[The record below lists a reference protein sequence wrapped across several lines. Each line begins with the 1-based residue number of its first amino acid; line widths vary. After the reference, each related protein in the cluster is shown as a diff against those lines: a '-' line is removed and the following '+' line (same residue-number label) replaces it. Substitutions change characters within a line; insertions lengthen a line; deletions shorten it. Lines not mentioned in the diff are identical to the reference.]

1 MNELSPSPKLP
12 EIHRAEWIVPV
23 SGPPLRNAAVLTH
36 SGRVIAAG
44 PFADVSRDSPA
55 GARLTDHGQAAL
67 FPALVNAHTHLELSA
82 LRGKI
87 PFPQPCFREWIALLF
102 ALRAGMGPQSAY
114 EGLRSGE
121 TELLSCGTGL
131 CADTTNG
138 GAVEHESSAGRNS
151 SGLPQYMPGSLSVR
165 TAAAEGSGDPGCDP
179 ATARP
184 ERLVFLELL
193 GFNLDS
199 VAAAMPKE
207 FVTRSRDA
215 AKNGDITFIPVPHSV
230 YSVSPAIIAECKAWT
245 RARGLPFSIHVAEH
259 LDEIEFLQGGKGFCR
274 ELLEMLGRWDP
285 SWTPPGKTPIDYLD
299 CLGALDSRT
308 LLVHAVH
315 MTETDWALAAK
326 RDCTV
331 VFCPRSN
338 RNLGSGR
345 PWIEKALSLGMSCAL
360 GTDSLASNTDLSLF
374 AEAAFT
380 LDNYPSIDPQ
390 KVIEMLTVNPA
401 GSLGCKGDFG
411 SIKPGAKAHMLA
423 VEIQSG
429 IDESN
434 LAEAIIQTG
443 KEGAWKWV
451 SSAQS

>member
-1 MNELSPSPKLP
+1 MNELSPSQKPP
-12 EIHRAEWIVPV
+12 EIHRAAWVVPV
-23 SGPPLRNAAVLTH
+23 SAPPLRNGAVLTH
-36 SGRVIAAG
+36 GGLVIAAG
-44 PFADVSRDSPA
+44 PFADVRRDSPA

-102 ALRAGMGPQSAY
+102 GLRAGMGPESAD

-121 TELLSCGTGL
+121 AELLSCGTGL

-138 GAVEHESSAGRNS
+138 WAGLGCGAFAGC
-151 SGLPQYMPGSLSVR
+151 G
-165 TAAAEGSGDPGCDP
+165 P
-179 ATARP
+179 ATARL
-184 ERLVFLELL
+184 ERRVFLELL

-199 VAAAMPKE
+199 VAAAIPRE
-207 FVTRSRDA
+207 FVTRSREA
-215 AKNGDITFIPVPHSV
+215 AQEGDTTLIPVPHSV
-230 YSVSPAIIAECKAWT
+230 YSVSPAIIAESKEWT

-274 ELLEMLGRWDP
+274 ELLEMVGRWNP
-285 SWTPPGKTPIDYLD
+285 SWTPPGKTPVEYLD

-345 PWIEKALSLGMSCAL
+345 PRIEKALALGISCAL

-374 AEAAFT
+374 SEAAFT

-390 KVIEMLTVNPA
+390 KVIEMVTVNPA

-411 SIKPGAKAHMLA
+411 SIEPGAKANMLA

-434 LAEAIIQTG
+434 LAEALIQTG

-451 SSAQS
+451 SCAQN

>member
-1 MNELSPSPKLP
+1 
-12 EIHRAEWIVPV
+12 
-23 SGPPLRNAAVLTH
+23 
-36 SGRVIAAG
+36 
-44 PFADVSRDSPA
+44 
-55 GARLTDHGQAAL
+55 LTDHGRAAL

-102 ALRAGMGPQSAY
+102 VLRAGMGPQAVDD
-114 EGLRSGE
+114 GLLSGE
-121 TELLSCGTGL
+121 AELLGSGTGF

-138 GAVEHESSAGRNS
+138 WAVEHKSSAGRNS
-151 SGLPQYMPGSLSVR
+151 GGPDSRSSGR
-165 TAAAEGSGDPGCDP
+165 TAARLAERGDSGCGAFAACSPAAAHPGWGFH
-179 ATARP
+179 RP
-184 ERLVFLELL
+184 ERRIFLELL

-199 VAAAMPKE
+199 VAAAIPRE
-207 FVTRSRDA
+207 FLTRSREA
-215 AKNGDITFIPVPHSV
+215 AKKEDTTLIPVPHSV
-230 YSVSPAIIAECKAWT
+230 YSVSPAIIAESKEWT

-274 ELLEMLGRWDP
+274 ELLERVGRWDP
-285 SWTPPGKTPIDYLD
+285 SWTPPGKTPIEYLD

-315 MTETDWALAAK
+315 MTEADWALAAK

-345 PWIEKALSLGMSCAL
+345 PWIEKALSLGISCAL
-360 GTDSLASNTDLSLF
+360 GTDSLASNTDLNLF

-380 LDNYPSIDPQ
+380 LDNHPSIDPQ
-390 KVIEMLTVNPA
+390 KVIEMITVNPA
-401 GSLGCKGDFG
+401 RSLGCKSDFG
-411 SIKPGAKAHMLA
+411 SIEPGAKAHMLA

-434 LAEAIIQTG
+434 LAEALIQTG

>member
-1 MNELSPSPKLP
+1 MNELSPSPKPP
-12 EIHRAEWIVPV
+12 EIHRAEWVVPV
-23 SGPPLRNAAVLTH
+23 SASPLRNGAVLTH
-36 SGRVIAAG
+36 RGRVIEAG
-44 PFADVSRDSPA
+44 PFAAVRRDSPA
-55 GARLTDHGQAAL
+55 GARLTDHGSAAL

-87 PFPQPCFREWIALLF
+87 PFPQRCFREWIALLF
-102 ALRAGMGPQSAY
+102 VLRVGMGPQAVDD
-114 EGLRSGE
+114 GLLCGE
-121 TELLSCGTGL
+121 AELLSSGTGF
-131 CADTTNG
+131 CADMTNG
-138 GAVEHESSAGRNS
+138 WAVGHDSSAGPNTGGPDSRS
-151 SGLPQYMPGSLSVR
+151 SGR
-165 TAAAEGSGDPGCDP
+165 T

-184 ERLVFLELL
+184 ERRIFLELL

-199 VAAAMPKE
+199 VEAAIPRE
-207 FVTRSRDA
+207 FFTRSREA
-215 AKNGDITFIPVPHSV
+215 AKKEDTTLIPVPHSV
-230 YSVSPAIIAECKAWT
+230 YSVSPAIIAESKKWT

-274 ELLEMLGRWDP
+274 ELLERVGRWEP
-285 SWTPPGKTPIDYLD
+285 SWTPPGKTPIEYLD

-315 MTETDWALAAK
+315 MTEADWALAAK

-338 RNLGSGR
+338 RNLSSGR
-345 PWIEKALSLGMSCAL
+345 PWIEKALSLGISCAL
-360 GTDSLASNTDLSLF
+360 GTDSLASNTDLNLF

-390 KVIEMLTVNPA
+390 KVIEMITVNPA
-401 GSLGCKGDFG
+401 RSLGCKSDFG
-411 SIKPGAKAHMLA
+411 SIEPGAKAHMLA

-429 IDESN
+429 IEESN
-434 LAEAIIQTG
+434 LAEALIQSG

>member
-1 MNELSPSPKLP
+1 MNELSPASKPP
-12 EIHRAEWIVPV
+12 EIHRAEWVVPV
-23 SGPPLRNAAVLTH
+23 SAPPLRSGAVLTCG
-36 SGRVIAAG
+36 GRVIAAG
-44 PFADVSRDSPA
+44 PFTAVRRDSPA
-55 GARLTDHGQAAL
+55 GARVTDHGRAAL

-102 ALRAGMGPQSAY
+102 ALRTGMESHSVD

-121 TELLSCGTGL
+121 AELLSSGTGL

-138 GAVEHESSAGRNS
+138 GAVEHQSTARRNTD
-151 SGLPQYMPGSLSVR
+151 GPDSLSYVR
-165 TAAAEGSGDPGCDP
+165 TAA
-179 ATARP
+179 RLP
-184 ERLVFLELL
+184 ERRIFLELL

-199 VAAAMPKE
+199 VAAAMPA
-207 FVTRSRDA
+207 SRAGGRTVEVSA
-215 AKNGDITFIPVPHSV
+215 ADGAPAIPVPHSV
-230 YSVSPAIIAECKAWT
+230 YSVSPAIIAESKEWT
-245 RARGLPFSIHVAEH
+245 RERGLPFSIHVAEH
-259 LDEIEFLQGGKGFCR
+259 LDEIEFLKSGKGFCR
-274 ELLEMLGRWDP
+274 ELLERVGRWDP
-285 SWTPPGKTPIDYLD
+285 AWTPPGKTPIEYLD

-315 MTETDWALAAK
+315 MTEADWTLAAK

-345 PWIEKALSLGMSCAL
+345 PWIEKALSLGISCTL
-360 GTDSLASNTDLSLF
+360 GTDSLASNTDLNLF

-380 LDNYPSIDPQ
+380 LDNHPSVDPQ
-390 KVIEMLTVNPA
+390 KVIEMITVNPA
-401 GSLGCKGDFG
+401 RSLGRKSDFG
-411 SIKPGAKAHMLA
+411 SIEPGAKAHMLA
-423 VEIQSG
+423 IEIQSG

-434 LAEAIIQTG
+434 LAEALIQTG

-451 SSAQS
+451 NCAQS

>member
-1 MNELSPSPKLP
+1 MNELSPGSKPP
-12 EIHRAEWIVPV
+12 EIHRAEWVVPV
-23 SGPPLRNAAVLTH
+23 SAPPLRNGAVLTH
-36 SGRVIAAG
+36 RGRVIAAG
-44 PFADVSRDSPA
+44 PFAAVRRDSPA
-55 GARLTDHGQAAL
+55 GARVTDHGRAAL
-67 FPALVNAHTHLELSA
+67 FPALVNAHTHLEFSA

-87 PFPQPCFREWIALLF
+87 PFPQPCFREWIPLLF
-102 ALRAGMGPQSAY
+102 VLRAGMGPQAVD
-114 EGLRSGE
+114 EGLLSGE
-121 TELLSCGTGL
+121 AELLSNGTGF

-138 GAVEHESSAGRNS
+138 WAGVGR
-151 SGLPQYMPGSLSVR
+151 GPVG
-165 TAAAEGSGDPGCDP
+165 AAEGLSGESGCCAFAACGP
-179 ATARP
+179 AAARL
-184 ERLVFLELL
+184 ERRIFLELL

-199 VAAAMPKE
+199 VAAAIPRE
-207 FVTRSRDA
+207 FLTRSREA
-215 AKNGDITFIPVPHSV
+215 AKKEDTTLIPVPHSV
-230 YSVSPAIIAECKAWT
+230 YSVSPAIIAESKEWT

-274 ELLEMLGRWDP
+274 ELLEMVGRWDP
-285 SWTPPGKTPIDYLD
+285 SWTPPGKTPIEYLD

-315 MTETDWALAAK
+315 MTEADWALAAK

-338 RNLGSGR
+338 RNLSSGR
-345 PWIEKALSLGMSCAL
+345 PWIEKALSLGISCAL

-380 LDNYPSIDPQ
+380 LDNHPSIDPQ
-390 KVIEMLTVNPA
+390 KVIEMITVNPA
-401 GSLGCKGDFG
+401 RSLGCKSDFG
-411 SIKPGAKAHMLA
+411 SIEPGAKAHMLA

-434 LAEAIIQTG
+434 LAEALIQTG

>member
-1 MNELSPSPKLP
+1 MNELSPSQKPP
-12 EIHRAEWIVPV
+12 EIHRAAWVVPV
-23 SGPPLRNAAVLTH
+23 SAPPLRNGAVLTH
-36 SGRVIAAG
+36 RGRVVAAG
-44 PFADVSRDSPA
+44 PFADVRRDSPA

-102 ALRAGMGPQSAY
+102 GLRAGMGPESAD

-121 TELLSCGTGL
+121 AELLSCGTGL

-138 GAVEHESSAGRNS
+138 WAGLGAFAGC
-151 SGLPQYMPGSLSVR
+151 G
-165 TAAAEGSGDPGCDP
+165 P
-179 ATARP
+179 ATARL
-184 ERLVFLELL
+184 ERRVFLELL

-199 VAAAMPKE
+199 VAAAIPRE
-207 FVTRSRDA
+207 FVTRSREA
-215 AKNGDITFIPVPHSV
+215 AQEGDTTLIPVPHSV
-230 YSVSPAIIAECKAWT
+230 YSVSPPIIAESKEWT

-274 ELLEMLGRWDP
+274 ELLEMVGRWNP
-285 SWTPPGKTPIDYLD
+285 SWTPPGKTPVEYLD
-299 CLGALDSRT
+299 CLGVLDSRT

-338 RNLGSGR
+338 LNLGSGR
-345 PWIEKALSLGMSCAL
+345 PQIEKALALGISCAL

-374 AEAAFT
+374 SEAAFT

-390 KVIEMLTVNPA
+390 KVIEMITVNPA

-411 SIKPGAKAHMLA
+411 SIEPGAKAHMLA

-429 IDESN
+429 IDEPN

-451 SSAQS
+451 SSALS

>member
-1 MNELSPSPKLP
+1 MNELSPGPKP
-12 EIHRAEWIVPV
+12 SEIHRAEWVVPV
-23 SGPPLRNAAVLTH
+23 SAPPLRNGAVLTH
-36 SGRVIAAG
+36 RGRVIAAG
-44 PFADVSRDSPA
+44 PFTAVRRDSPA
-55 GARLTDHGQAAL
+55 GARLTDHGRAAL

-102 ALRAGMGPQSAY
+102 SLRAGMEPHSM
-114 EGLRSGE
+114 EDGLRSGE
-121 TELLSCGTGL
+121 AELMDKGTGL

-138 GAVEHESSAGRNS
+138 GAGLGCGPVGPAGPRA
-151 SGLPQYMPGSLSVR
+151 GSH
-165 TAAAEGSGDPGCDP
+165 
-179 ATARP
+179 RP
-184 ERLVFLELL
+184 ERQIFLELL

-199 VAAAMPKE
+199 VAAAMPA
-207 FVTRSRDA
+207 SRVGGRTVEILA
-215 AKNGDITFIPVPHSV
+215 ANGVSAIPVPHSV
-230 YSVSPAIIAECKAWT
+230 YSVSPAIIAESKQWA

-259 LDEIEFLQGGKGFCR
+259 LDEIEFLQSGKGFCR
-274 ELLEMLGRWDP
+274 ELLERVGRWDP
-285 SWTPPGKTPIDYLD
+285 AWTPPGKTPIEYLD

-315 MTETDWALAAK
+315 MTQADWTLAAK

-345 PWIEKALSLGMSCAL
+345 PWIEKALSLVISCAL
-360 GTDSLASNTDLSLF
+360 GTDSLASNTDLNLF

-380 LDNYPSIDPQ
+380 LDNHPSIDPQ
-390 KVIEMLTVNPA
+390 KVIEMITVNPA
-401 GSLGCKGDFG
+401 LSLGRKSDFG
-411 SIKPGAKAHMLA
+411 KIEPGAKAHMLA
-423 VEIQSG
+423 IEIQSG

-434 LAEAIIQTG
+434 LAEALIQTG

-451 SSAQS
+451 NCAQS